1 MYDREG
7 RRPATPSPGTAPAP
21 APVDAIT
28 RLQQSAGNRA
38 VSALVARLGTGEHAQ
53 LGGNR
58 QVTINGV
65 TMTEGEV
72 VTLGDF
78 YLNPSR
84 IYEAPKAELEHLVK
98 LIRQDTQYK
107 QGVKGVTKVKQS
119 QWEGATSTHAS
130 GETYQQLAF
139 SNDTHYGPDARSEQQ
154 RKHDEVMIQYGHGW
168 DDGFKPQRR
177 GDHRSEWERYHREA
191 TIEARVAALG
201 GAKTVPEK
209 AVVINGFASHFLTDA
224 FAAGHLRAKS
234 QIMDFAKLK
243 WLELGAD
250 ETWFDIIPESSF
262 TVAVAEK
269 LLAHPKLGPR
279 LRAHQIRIVEWDDM
293 SVTKLSELIYGLQEN
308 APELFYSMFVGIV
321 HDRLNDAIEKDDK
334 AGLPDVWVTN
344 ERGDGPWS
352 LPGDGNLAKSPETM
366 RIATAAVEE
375 SYRNLELA
383 VADPRGF
390 DVEKAVKRVWAY
402 APKPTPYADQMINQ
416 VIAKY
421 ADVARPETQQ
431 AAADYMIENADDVI
445 DGLLKRNR
453 IRTPRQ
459 NPNLPTPYPRP
470 RMTR

>member
-1 MYDREG
+1 
-7 RRPATPSPGTAPAP
+7 
-21 APVDAIT
+21 
-28 RLQQSAGNRA
+28 
-38 VSALVARLGTGEHAQ
+38 
-53 LGGNR
+53 
-58 QVTINGV
+58 
-65 TMTEGEV
+65 MTEGEV

-84 IYEAPKAELEHLVK
+84 TKAPKAELEHLVK

-139 SNDTHYGPDARSEQQ
+139 SNDTHYGPDVRSEQQ

-250 ETWFDIIPESSF
+250 ETWFDIIPESF

-293 SVTKLSELIYGLQEN
+293 SVTRLSELIYGLQEN

-334 AGLPDVWVTN
+334 AGLCCVGD
-344 ERGDGPWS
+344 ERRGDGR
-352 LPGDGNLAKSPETM
+352 GRCRVTERKSPRTL
-366 RIATAAVEE
+366 
-375 SYRNLELA
+375 RN
-383 VADPRGF
+383 PH
-390 DVEKAVKRVWAY
+390 
-402 APKPTPYADQMINQ
+402 
-416 VIAKY
+416 
-421 ADVARPETQQ
+421 AR
-431 AAADYMIENADDVI
+431 
-445 DGLLKRNR
+445 R
-453 IRTPRQ
+453 
-459 NPNLPTPYPRP
+459 
-470 RMTR
+470 